1 VKLLDDLNKRKKIK
15 KMLEEIEGKVD
26 NIESIDDVK
35 ALFKE
40 LIKELRELL

>member
-1 VKLLDDLNKRKKIK
+1 MKLLDDLNKRKKIK